1 MPEMSEEKPTVSVI
15 IPTYNRAHLIG
26 RAIQSVLNQS
36 YQDFEIIVVDDGS
49 TDDTEEVIKEF
60 QEQDKRIRCIRHEKN
75 KGAAAARNTGITA
88 AKGEY
93 IAFQDSDDEW
103 FSKKLEKQ
111 MNVFATAPVEVGVVY
126 TSFWRIE
133 KDKKNYIPSSWV
145 TQKEGKIHKELLKG
159 NFVTTQS
166 IVTRKECFE
175 KSGMFDESLPRL
187 QDWELVIRLSKYYD
201 FKCVDE
207 PLLISSYI
215 LDSISANNEALIIA
229 LKLILSKHFND
240 FAEDKNLLSKHY
252 FRIGVNLCSR
262 GDFEEGRNHLI
273 KAIKTHPLNIKY
285 LLVTFLSFFGQGV
298 YNKAVEGY
306 RRVRNGV
313 NCTVEK
319 RIQKSQ
325 S

>member
-1 MPEMSEEKPTVSVI
+1 MAKVKDNPTVSVI
-15 IPTYNRAHLIG
+15 IPMYNRAHLIG

-49 TDDTEEVIKEF
+49 TDNTEKVIREF
-60 QEQDKRIRCIRHEKN
+60 QEQDKRIIYIRHEKN
-75 KGAAAARNTGITA
+75 KGAATARNTGITA

-111 MNVFATAPVEVGVVY
+111 MNVFAIAPVEVGVVY
-126 TSFWRIE
+126 TGFWRIE

-207 PLLISSYI
+207 PLLISYYQPY
-215 LDSISANNEALIIA
+215 SISANRKALVRA
-229 LKLILSKHFND
+229 LELILEKHF
-240 FAEDKNLLSKHY
+240 EDLKKNRKSLSKRY
-252 FRIGVNLCSR
+252 FTIGNILCST
-262 GDFEEGRNHLI
+262 GDFKKAKGYLI
-273 KAIKTHPLNIKY
+273 KSVKAYPLNIK
-285 LLVTFLSFFGQGV
+285 LFLILFISSLGQDT
-298 YNKAVEGY
+298 YNKVVKIY
-306 RRVRNGV
+306 RKIIDIMKIG
-313 NCTVEK
+313 
-319 RIQKSQ
+319 
-325 S
+325 